1 MGNTKWLLRMTTH
14 LLAHG
19 NDHLHVVWV
28 REEWGGVCSY
38 VVVHDWTELCGG
50 EMWDSCTLHC
60 QRQLQ
65 YSYIYA
71 LVKSLD
77 SDYWWR
83 SVEAHYCACCWNR
96 GFENNSQFSSSRQ
109 SDKENVLDTNSW
121 RRPLAGTLCSSV
133 CYVNCLYIPRSWYH
147 QVTHTIENQAT
158 PPPTHPPTSHTTTDT
173 DS

>member
-1 MGNTKWLLRMTTH
+1 MGSTKWLLRMTTH

-28 REEWGGVCSY
+28 REEGGGVCSY

-50 EMWDSCTLHC
+50 EMWGSCTLHC

-77 SDYWWR
+77 SDYW
-83 SVEAHYCACCWNR
+83 
-96 GFENNSQFSSSRQ
+96 
-109 SDKENVLDTNSW
+109 
-121 RRPLAGTLCSSV
+121 
-133 CYVNCLYIPRSWYH
+133 
-147 QVTHTIENQAT
+147 
-158 PPPTHPPTSHTTTDT
+158 
-173 DS
+173 